1 MRGRVPGRTLAVL
14 GAVRARLRLVVRT
27 SRVRV
32 PVRARAAALAAC
44 VALAIAGC
52 STNASAGHSSITV
65 SGHTLTVFGSQP
77 PSGSGGQAA
86 TDMLDAERLA
96 LQQAGGKAGGSASNR
111 YTIKF
116 QALDSRDLSDNARA
130 AIENPTAIA
139 YLGELQPGSS
149 QISVEITNQQ
159 GLLVISP
166 ADTAAYLTQAVPPVS
181 NSPSTYY
188 PARSTYHE
196 TFARVVTTTATE
208 AKAIVAEMQA
218 EHVLRLFVD
227 SDGGLY
233 GASVAQEVKQDAKT
247 AGLTIAT
254 TPGAAD
260 AIFYGASLVSP
271 GARADAVHALAHA
284 AAANPAAKLFVPS
297 GLFDSQFAASL
308 GSTVARRLVV
318 SSPGF
323 LPKDLTP
330 AGKTFVS
337 DFAHAYGHQPAPE
350 AIFGYEAMSALLY
363 TLNQIGSLADNRA
376 AVVTDFRSLKNPPN
390 SVIGSYSIQ
399 GGNPS
404 IAPLIFA
411 HVRGGQLTPFKFV
424 QLSG

>member
-1 MRGRVPGRTLAVL
+1 MRARVAVLAVC
-14 GAVRARLRLVVRT
+14 G
-27 SRVRV
+27 
-32 PVRARAAALAAC
+32 ALA
-44 VALAIAGC
+44 VAGC
-52 STNASAGHSSITV
+52 SSNARAGGSSITV
-65 SGHTLTVFGSQP
+65 SGRTLTVFGSQP
-77 PSGSGGQAA
+77 PGGSGGQAA

-96 LQQAGGKAGGSASNR
+96 LQRAGGKAGGTASNR

-116 QALDSRDLSDNARA
+116 QALDGRELSDNARA
-130 AIENPTAIA
+130 AIENTTAIA
-139 YLGELQPGSS
+139 YLGELQPGTS

-166 ADTAAYLTQAVPPVS
+166 ADTAAYLTQPVPPVS
-181 NSPSTYY
+181 DSPSTYY
-188 PARSTYHE
+188 PSRSTYHE

-218 EHVLRLFVD
+218 EHVLRVFVD

-233 GASVAQEVKQDAKT
+233 GASVAQEVKQDAKA
-247 AGLTIAT
+247 AGLSIAT

-271 GARADAVHALAHA
+271 GARAEAVHALAHA
-284 AAANPAAKLFVPS
+284 AAASPAARLFVPS
-297 GLFDSQFAASL
+297 GLYDSQFAASL
-308 GSTVARRLVV
+308 GSTVARRLTV

-330 AGKTFVS
+330 AGKTFVA

-350 AIFGYEAMSALLY
+350 AIFGYEAMAALLY
-363 TLNQIGSLADNRA
+363 TLNQIGSLANNRA

-399 GGNPS
+399 GGDPT

-411 HVRGGQLTPFKFV
+411 HVRGGQLIPFKFV
-424 QLSG
+424 QSSG